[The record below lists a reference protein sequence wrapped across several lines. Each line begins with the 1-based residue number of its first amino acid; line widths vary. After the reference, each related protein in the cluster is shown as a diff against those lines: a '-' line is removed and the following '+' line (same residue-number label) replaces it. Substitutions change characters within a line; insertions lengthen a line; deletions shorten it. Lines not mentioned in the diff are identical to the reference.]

1 MRLPVRWFLR
11 LPLSA
16 KIALP
21 PAFATICLLA
31 ISGIAWF
38 ANSGLSRE
46 LHQVADTGMVN
57 MDKAHRF
64 ESSLQELQLGATQ
77 IVASLALQRP
87 APILDSMKAQLGSKL
102 TDFEQAISK
111 AVQEAGPP
119 SPNSDGSELAD
130 DMQAISEAV
139 ATYRE
144 AYDKVFEVQSGDTNG
159 AGNALTMLN
168 DANRVAA
175 DKLSILLSREENAA
189 HQSLENGD
197 ALATLN
203 TRLILGCVVLSVL
216 LSTLISW
223 ACSRYLTGL
232 LRQGGAIAAALEQGD
247 LTLRADVE
255 PHDVA
260 GHTVRALSDVSTNLG
275 RLVTEVR
282 DAAKQVELASREIEA
297 GNHDLSH
304 RTEQQASILEETAA
318 SMEDLSSAVTRNAGN
333 VQQANQLAMT
343 ASTVAT
349 RGGEVVHQ
357 VVETMKGINASSRK
371 IADIISVI
379 DGIAFQT
386 NILAL
391 NAAVE
396 AARAG
401 EQGRGFAVVASE
413 VRSLAGR
420 SAEAAKEIKQLIS
433 ASVERVDA
441 GSALVDQAGAT
452 MTEVVSAIRR
462 ATEIMGEISA
472 ASAEQDDGVRQVGEA
487 VNEMDR
493 TTQQNAAL
501 VEQMAAAASA
511 LKSQASGLVQMV
523 AVFKL
528 AEFEGSGHVEQVLL
542 R

>member
-1 MRLPVRWFLR
+1 MAAPIRWFLR
-11 LPLSA
+11 LPLGA

-21 PAFATICLLA
+21 PAFATVCLLV

-46 LHQVADTGMVN
+46 LHQVADQGMVN
-57 MDKAHRF
+57 IDKAHRY
-64 ESSLQELQLGATQ
+64 ESALQELQLGATQ
-77 IVASLALQRP
+77 VVAALALQRDAAIVDAMKARLGGKLVEFEKTIAEATQAVGTP
-87 APILDSMKAQLGSKL
+87 APGS
-102 TDFEQAISK
+102 
-111 AVQEAGPP
+111 VQ
-119 SPNSDGSELAD
+119 SELAD
-130 DMQAISEAV
+130 DLLAITDAV
-139 ATYRE
+139 AAYR
-144 AYDKVFEVQSGDTNG
+144 ASYDKVFAVPAGDANA

-168 DANRVAA
+168 DAHRVAA
-175 DKLSILLSREENAA
+175 DKVAILLSREASAA
-189 HQSLENGD
+189 QDSLAKGD
-197 ALATLN
+197 SLATLN

-223 ACSRYLTGL
+223 ACSRYLTRL

-247 LTLRADVE
+247 LTQRAEVE

-260 GHTVRALSDVSTNLG
+260 GQTVRALSDVSTNLS

-282 DAAKQVELASREIEA
+282 DAAMQVELASKEIEA

-318 SMEDLSSAVTRNAGN
+318 SMDDLSATVTRNAAN

-343 ASTVAT
+343 ASAVAI

-357 VVETMKGINASSRK
+357 VVETMKGINEASRK
-371 IADIISVI
+371 IADIIGVI

-433 ASVERVDA
+433 ASVQRVDV

-452 MTEVVSAIRR
+452 MTEVVGAIRR
-462 ATEIMGEISA
+462 ASDLMGEISA
-472 ASAEQDDGVRQVGEA
+472 ASAEQNAGVLQVGEA
-487 VNEMDR
+487 VAEMDR

-501 VEQMAAAASA
+501 VEQMAAAASG
-511 LKSQASGLVQMV
+511 LKTQATGLVQIV

-528 AEFEGSGHVEQVLL
+528 DAIS
-542 R
+542 